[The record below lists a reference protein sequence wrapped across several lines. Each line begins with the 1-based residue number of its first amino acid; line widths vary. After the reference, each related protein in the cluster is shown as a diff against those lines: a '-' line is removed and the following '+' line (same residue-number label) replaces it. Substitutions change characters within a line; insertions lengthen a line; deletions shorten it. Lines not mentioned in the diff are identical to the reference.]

1 MEVGD
6 LVKLHKSGRR
16 NGQDAGKTGL
26 IISLDAWRWPRIIV
40 EGSVKSF
47 HYSQIKEVLNADR

>member
-6 LVKLHKSGRR
+6 LVKLHKSKRR
-16 NGQDAGKTGL
+16 NGKDAGKMGL
-26 IISLDAWRWPRIIV
+26 IISLDAWRWPRINV

-47 HYSQIKEVLNADR
+47 HYSQIKEASNESR